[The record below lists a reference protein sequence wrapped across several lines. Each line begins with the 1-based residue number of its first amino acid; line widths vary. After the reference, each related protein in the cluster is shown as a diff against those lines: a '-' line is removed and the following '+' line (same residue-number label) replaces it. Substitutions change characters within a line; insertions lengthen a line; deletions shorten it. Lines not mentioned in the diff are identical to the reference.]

1 MLARLERMDTPR
13 GRLIATSDIHGSLK
27 LFNELLELIRL
38 TDEDALVI
46 VGDMCERGKDS
57 LGVIRR
63 AMELSRRGNVRVLAG
78 NKDLR
83 AIEYATGENGRV
95 GSVVTKY
102 VDGMADWGC
111 STLFRDMCREAGVPY
126 SSDMDV
132 TAAQSVFKERFRAE
146 IEFVKSLATFLETPE
161 YMFVHGGVP
170 SGEFE
175 KYVGRSAD
183 EFLKWDDFIC
193 AGVHFD
199 KYIIVGHTPASLYR
213 PDYASSAPYICPEQK
228 IIDIDGGVGIKFD
241 AQLNAIILPHGGGDF
256 KWISAHG
263 RDVRYALDAQ
273 TASSDPVNLRWRH
286 NEVEILSIEGD
297 AARIRH
303 VETGTELYAPVT
315 LLYDRIPEYVRGGK
329 CLCDDI
335 SSYEL
340 DVQPGDEL
348 RIYFSTSHGYVAKK
362 GDISGWYM
370 GRISDRRPYGG

>member
-46 VGDMCERGKDS
+46 VGDMCERGEDS

-63 AMELSRRGNVRVLAG
+63 AMELSRRGNVHVLAG
-78 NKDLR
+78 NKDLS
-83 AIEYATGENGRV
+83 AIEYAIGENGRV
-95 GSVVTKY
+95 GKTVTDY
-102 VDGMADWGC
+102 VDGMREWGC
-111 STLFRDMCREAGVPY
+111 STLFADMCREAGIPY
-126 SSDMDV
+126 SYEMDV
-132 TAAQSVFKERFRAE
+132 DAAQRLFRDKFRTE
-146 IEFVKSLATFLETPE
+146 IDFIKSLPTFLETPE

-170 SGEFE
+170 SGDLEQ
-175 KYVGRSAD
+175 YVGRDAK
-183 EFLKWDDFIC
+183 EFLDWDDFILEGIC
-193 AGVHFD
+193 FD
-199 KYIIVGHTPASLYR
+199 KYLIVGHTPTNLYR
-213 PDYASSAPYICPEQK
+213 TDYSSNAPYICHKQR
-228 IIDIDGGVGIKFD
+228 IIDLDGGVGIKFD